1 MGRGLTVRW
10 ALKHDIL
17 LGSRSI
23 ERARGIAGEQEK
35 IARGF
40 YQAEIRG
47 SIVGVVN
54 SEAVEKSDVVV
65 VTLPPEAVVPMM
77 TELRAHLH
85 PKQIILSTVVS
96 MQKKKGLFAYAPLL
110 GSEKEFQTNLQLR
123 YFRILLHL
131 YQLCLPFRLCL
142 LLT

>member
-1 MGRGLTVRW
+1 VRW